1 MLAASWLFGSAHRKM
16 MPYGGIM
23 NTSWGSEDD
32 MEIDDELMRDVE
44 HLIPSR
50 QRNSGDIGTLD
61 FYDRQ
66 DRLAREIIDKP
77 R

>member
-1 MLAASWLFGSAHRKM
+1 V
-16 MPYGGIM
+16 

-32 MEIDDELMRDVE
+32 MEIDDELMFEVE
-44 HLIPSR
+44 HLVPLR
-50 QRNSGDIGTLD
+50 ERNSGDIGSKD

-66 DRLAREIIDKP
+66 DRLAREIVDRP

>member
-1 MLAASWLFGSAHRKM
+1 
-16 MPYGGIM
+16 M

-44 HLIPSR
+44 HLVPHR

-66 DRLAREIIDKP
+66 DRMAREIADKP

>member
-1 MLAASWLFGSAHRKM
+1 LAKELLV
-16 MPYGGIM
+16 

-32 MEIDDELMRDVE
+32 MEIDDELMFEVE
-44 HLIPSR
+44 HLVPLR
-50 QRNSGDIGTLD
+50 ERNSGDIGSKD

-66 DRLAREIIDKP
+66 DRLAREIVDRP